1 MTNRNHPDRVED
13 ALLRSA
19 RDILL
24 SPNNTFVVKP
34 WREIMKAKSRKPE
47 AAEESTTPAV
57 FKDPFHMFKRSVVEA
72 EPAARVKRSKLVVQ
86 DDLPPVMGID
96 DDIAHMVQSSGD
108 GAMNALTQS
117 LTEPRKTKM
126 SDMTPEEKL
135 EVAASKKALA
145 EKTAALK
152 AAEKQAKIDAKALA
166 KAERDDAKAVM
177 RLKALA
183 ERDDAKAEK
192 VAARIAA
199 GGAASAQVGM
209 ADALRQRVIA
219 GSYVKGT
226 NGQMRTTDE
235 LALAL
240 EVVSVPNMVPLLKEV
255 LGLAE
260 NPYSQLNQGQQSMN
274 LRNRLRG
281 AIRRNAQTP
290 AGEAITIGRVIE
302 VRDAHYT
309 VVAAAVAAADTQDL
323 FESESA

>member
-34 WREIMKAKSRKPE
+34 WREIMKAKSHKKSYKPE
-47 AAEESTTPAV
+47 ATEESTPPV
-57 FKDPFHMFKRSVVEA
+57 FKDPFHMFKRSVIEA
-72 EPAARVKRSKLVVQ
+72 EPAVRVKRSKLVEQ
-86 DDLPPVMGID
+86 ADLPPVITID
-96 DDIAHMVQSSGD
+96 DDAALVVQSSGD
-108 GAMNALTQS
+108 GAMDALTQS

-135 EVAASKKALA
+135 AVAASKKALA

-152 AAEKQAKIDAKALA
+152 LTEKADKALAKELA
-166 KAERDDAKAVM
+166 KAERDDAKAAM
-177 RLKALA
+177 RAKALA

-199 GGAASAQVGM
+199 GGAASVQVGM

-219 GSYVKGT
+219 GSYVKGS
-226 NGQMRTTDE
+226 NGQMRTTD
-235 LALAL
+235 ALAIVL

-255 LGLAE
+255 LGLVE
-260 NPYSQLNQGQQSMN
+260 NPYPQLNQGQQSMN
-274 LRNRLRG
+274 LRNKLRH
-281 AIRRNAQTP
+281 AIRNGFVTP
-290 AGEAITIGRVIE
+290 DALVGITADVLAGL
-302 VRDAHYT
+302 
-309 VVAAAVAAADTQDL
+309 AAKATA
-323 FESESA
+323 